1 MSDSTDLAKAAGFQ
15 GLANVESSEAGV
27 QSAIAREE
35 SEMKAQLWLA
45 RESPRDEL
53 QCVTRILGACQ
64 RPGLAEKALWSY
76 PRGGKTLMGPSVVLA
91 REMARTWGNMRYGS
105 RIVSIDDTHV
115 HVQGFCHD
123 LESNAMRTNEMKFK
137 KKIFR
142 KKGGWIEPDER
153 DLFELVNRNAAKC
166 ERNAV
171 LDVMPRDVLMSAIDE
186 SKKTMV
192 LIAKGDLGKDPVETI
207 RKLLV
212 AFAQI
217 RVHKAMIEKRL
228 GHSIDTIDDEEL
240 ADLRAVYGSLESGNS
255 KVGEHFEIESGP
267 SPDDKQHAAAAAEK
281 IRSGAKDPKPVVGG
295 SRVAEHDLKKKT
307 KKKAEDPPPERQY
320 DGKEMATALAAR
332 DLTQQDAKAFMQKW
346 ILHGD
351 EKVND
356 IEFRRA
362 AIVDIEGGVA
372 LDTLLPEPTGTQV
385 PVEAEQEEDEQQ
397 EQDEQTDATPGV
409 EETPEPEGGWEY

>member
-15 GLANVESSEAGV
+15 GLANVEGTEAGV

-53 QCVTRILGACQ
+53 QCVTKILGACQ

-137 KKIFR
+137 KAIFR

-171 LDVMPRDVLMSAIDE
+171 LDVMPRDVLESAIE
-186 SKKTMV
+186 QAKGTMRA
-192 LIAKGDLGKDPVETI
+192 IAKGDLGKDSVETI

-228 GHSIDTIDDEEL
+228 GHSIDNIDDEEL
-240 ADLRAVYGSLESGNS
+240 ADLRAVYGSLEAGNS
-255 KVGEHFEIESGP
+255 KVAEHFEIESGP
-267 SPDDKQHAAAAAEK
+267 SPDDKEHAAAAAEK
-281 IRSGAKDPKPVVGG
+281 IRSGAKDPKP
-295 SRVAEHDLKKKT
+295 ATKKQT
-307 KKKAEDPPPERQY
+307 KKKETKKQPEPEPPPAERVY
-320 DGKEMATALAAR
+320 DGKEMAAALAAR
-332 DLTQQDAKAFMQKW
+332 DMSQKDAKAWMQKW

-351 EKVND
+351 DHVND
-356 IEFRRA
+356 LTFRRTT
-362 AIVDIEGGVA
+362 IETIERGGD
-372 LDTLLPEPTGTQV
+372 LDMLLPDRTV
-385 PVEAEQEEDEQQ
+385 PGADPRPEEDE
-397 EQDEQTDATPGV
+397 TVTADATPGV
-409 EETPEPEGGWEY
+409 EVTPEPEGGWEF